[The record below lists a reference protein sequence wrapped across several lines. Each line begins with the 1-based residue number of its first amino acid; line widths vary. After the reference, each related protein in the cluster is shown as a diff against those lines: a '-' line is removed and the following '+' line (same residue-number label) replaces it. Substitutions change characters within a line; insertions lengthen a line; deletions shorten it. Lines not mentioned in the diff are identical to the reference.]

1 MKKLLLL
8 VLSVTLVSVSCAA
21 KRPKRVSQPVQQPVQ
36 QQVDPQQAYLDSLRR
51 AQEIRRIE
59 LQMQAE
65 EAQMQADLE
74 IAKLKADNAKRATS
88 KRVAQ
93 DLYTP
98 CIDESYDKPG
108 EYMAALGIAEGEVER
123 GPAQINANRYAIAN
137 IASRYVGVIKNGVSQ
152 FAKNDNTRT
161 GQSVKENQLEG
172 IAQAVGEKAINK
184 YAEVVCTKFEQDDM
198 GAYTCYVVVHV
209 PLKNAIDAFDE
220 VVDELG
226 VLHNDYDR
234 EKCRNWMEAELNKQ
248 AAAKEAEKKELQDLR
263 QQIGE

>member
-1 MKKLLLL
+1 MKKIMLM
-8 VLSVTLVSVSCAA
+8 VLSVALCASCAA
-21 KRPKRVSQPVQQPVQ
+21 KKPVQQPVQQSVQ
-36 QQVDPQQAYLDSLRR
+36 QQVDPQQAKLDSLRR

-65 EAQMQADLE
+65 EADMQAQLE

-93 DLYTP
+93 DLYLP

-108 EYMAALGIAEGEVER
+108 EYMAALGIAEGEIER

-137 IASRYVGVIKNGVSQ
+137 IASRYIGVIKNGISQ

-172 IAQAVGEKAINK
+172 LAQAVGEKAINK

-198 GAYTCYVVVHV
+198 GTYTCYIAVHV
-209 PLKNAIDAFDE
+209 PLKNALDAFDE

-226 VLHNDYDR
+226 VLQNDYDR

-263 QQIGE
+263 QQLGE